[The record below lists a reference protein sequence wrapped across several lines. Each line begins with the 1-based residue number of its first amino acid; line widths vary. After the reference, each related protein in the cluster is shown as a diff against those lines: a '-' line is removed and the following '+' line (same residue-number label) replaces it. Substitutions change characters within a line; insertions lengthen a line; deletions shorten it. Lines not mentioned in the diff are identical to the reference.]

1 MTATEILVQLS
12 EQSSELMNVFRGSSR
27 NVIIIF
33 SFTMQPKNLKT
44 ILRLSWN
51 F

>member
-12 EQSSELMNVFRGSSR
+12 EQSSELISVFNGSSR

-33 SFTMQPKNLKT
+33 LFHDAA
-44 ILRLSWN
+44 
-51 F
+51 